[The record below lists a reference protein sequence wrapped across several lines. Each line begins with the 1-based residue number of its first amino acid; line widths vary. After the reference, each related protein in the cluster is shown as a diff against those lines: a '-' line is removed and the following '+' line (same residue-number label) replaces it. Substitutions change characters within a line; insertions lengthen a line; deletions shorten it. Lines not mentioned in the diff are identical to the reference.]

1 MKGLPGVRWA
11 RRLLSRPVG
20 QPRAY
25 SALQR
30 AVGYDRVLR
39 RLVLDALKLSPD
51 DDVLDVGC
59 GPADLLA
66 GLAPSVDYTGLEPH
80 APYLR
85 AAQARWGH
93 RARFIGGRVEDLPLD
108 RRYQRVLLLGVLHH
122 VSDAEARSMLVACAA
137 RLAPGGRLI
146 SLEPCPRPGRP
157 LLEQQL
163 YAIDRGR
170 FVRAEAEQLALIGAA
185 LPEVQAERW
194 DGMLRLPYSYL
205 LITAGHPA
213 RPSAPGSPRVGW
225 PPTERGGP

>member
-1 MKGLPGVRWA
+1 MSGLPGLRWA

-39 RLVLDALKLSPD
+39 RLALEALQLGPD

-66 GLAPSVDYTGLEPH
+66 GLPEGLDYTGLEPH
-80 APYLR
+80 APYLE
-85 AAQARWGH
+85 AARARWGH
-93 RARFIGGRVEDLPLD
+93 RARFIGGRVEDLPAE
-108 RRYQRVLLLGVLHH
+108 RRYRRVLLLGVLHH
-122 VSDAEARSMLVACAA
+122 VSEAEAASMLAACAA
-137 RLAPGGRLI
+137 RLAPGGALL

-170 FVRAEAEQLALIGAA
+170 FVRSEGEQRRLVGAA
-185 LPEVQAERW
+185 FASIRAERW
-194 DGMLRLPYSYL
+194 DGMLRMPYSYL
-205 LITAGHPA
+205 LIRASEPLGALPPAGQ
-213 RPSAPGSPRVGW
+213 
-225 PPTERGGP
+225 RG